1 MQQINSLNDLIDFIV
16 NRNKF
21 KLFAFSLFGFI
32 VFIYLSLTLPKK
44 YMISMKFMESQ
55 IVQSQGTSQGLLSS
69 ALGSVGLGEESSL
82 NMDKYIEMLHSH
94 RLAENLI
101 QDPVIKKFFFSDE
114 YDSASD
120 KWVKPSSFIKNIK
133 LSVDRIFGKTW
144 KEPSAY
150 KLSQELRKEIN
161 IGLTLNS
168 QVNSLFLYAEDIDI
182 GKYILNKVFK
192 QADEIIRSTDAI
204 QYKKYNEY
212 LIDSYDNNFMYQL
225 ITRNE
230 QRLMQINA
238 GDTYIVEVIQ
248 KPFAEDYP
256 SSPNYLS
263 LFLILQ
269 FLFFFLYL
277 FNIFLIYLVNNNKVN

>member
-1 MQQINSLNDLIDFIV
+1 M
-16 NRNKF
+16 
-21 KLFAFSLFGFI
+21 
-32 VFIYLSLTLPKK
+32 
-44 YMISMKFMESQ
+44 
-55 IVQSQGTSQGLLSS
+55 
-69 ALGSVGLGEESSL
+69 
-82 NMDKYIEMLHSH
+82 
-94 RLAENLI
+94 
-101 QDPVIKKFFFSDE
+101 
-114 YDSASD
+114 
-120 KWVKPSSFIKNIK
+120 
-133 LSVDRIFGKTW
+133 
-144 KEPSAY
+144 
-150 KLSQELRKEIN
+150 SQELRKEIN

-248 KPFAEDYP
+248 KPLLKTIRQAQ
-256 SSPNYLS
+256 
-263 LFLILQ
+263 I
-269 FLFFFLYL
+269 
-277 FNIFLIYLVNNNKVN
+277 I

>member
-1 MQQINSLNDLIDFIV
+1 M
-16 NRNKF
+16 
-21 KLFAFSLFGFI
+21 
-32 VFIYLSLTLPKK
+32 
-44 YMISMKFMESQ
+44 
-55 IVQSQGTSQGLLSS
+55 
-69 ALGSVGLGEESSL
+69 
-82 NMDKYIEMLHSH
+82 
-94 RLAENLI
+94 
-101 QDPVIKKFFFSDE
+101 
-114 YDSASD
+114 
-120 KWVKPSSFIKNIK
+120 
-133 LSVDRIFGKTW
+133 
-144 KEPSAY
+144 
-150 KLSQELRKEIN
+150 SQELRKEIN

>member
-21 KLFAFSLFGFI
+21 KLLAFSLFGFI
-32 VFIYLSLTLPKK
+32 IFIYLSLTLPKK

-114 YDSASD
+114 YDSTSD
-120 KWVKPSSFIKNIK
+120 KWVKPSNFIKNIK
-133 LSVDRIFGKTW
+133 FSVDRIFGKTW

-182 GKYILNKVFK
+182 GKYILNEVFK

-277 FNIFLIYLVNNNKVN
+277 FNIFLIYLVSNNKVN